1 MHQGNLGDSRPHSA
15 RADHDQIERLLI
27 HPCVN
32 SSIRPAGK
40 TMIRAMRY
48 AIVILPIGRITKMS
62 RPRTGQRERI
72 ARAGGRLFRDK
83 GYHGTSMA
91 DIGDAV
97 GLRKAS
103 LYSHVATKQEM
114 LRDLV
119 ERGAALFMEGIAPI
133 AQSTDPAPIRLRQAM
148 RMHLRV
154 VGEHPDLAGVF
165 LHEWR
170 QLEGE
175 ALARVGDL
183 RDRYERTWRSMIED
197 GIGEGRLR
205 GDLDA
210 RFAALAL
217 LSAANWSYQWYDPHG
232 PLSSDDVADRFT
244 ELALSGMEPRST
256 DRRGEVRPDQ
266 KRETASAMPGEPR

>member
-1 MHQGNLGDSRPHSA
+1 
-15 RADHDQIERLLI
+15 
-27 HPCVN
+27 
-32 SSIRPAGK
+32 
-40 TMIRAMRY
+40 
-48 AIVILPIGRITKMS
+48 MS

-72 ARAGGRLFRDK
+72 ARAGGTLFRDK

-91 DIGDAV
+91 DIGEAV

-103 LYSHVATKQEM
+103 LYSHVSTKQEM

-133 AQSTDPAPIRLRQAM
+133 AEATDPAPIRLRDAM

-154 VGEHPDLAGVF
+154 VAEHPDLAGVF

-170 QLEGE
+170 RLEGD
-175 ALARVGDL
+175 ALARIGGL
-183 RDRYERTWRSMIED
+183 RDRYEGLWRAIVAD
-197 GIGEGRLR
+197 GIGQGCFRR
-205 GDLDA
+205 DLDP

-217 LSAANWSYQWYDPHG
+217 LSAANWSYQWFDPRG

-244 ELALSGMEPRST
+244 DLALGGMEP
-256 DRRGEVRPDQ
+256 
-266 KRETASAMPGEPR
+266 KAAAMESDLTRIEEPGLP

>member
-1 MHQGNLGDSRPHSA
+1 
-15 RADHDQIERLLI
+15 
-27 HPCVN
+27 
-32 SSIRPAGK
+32 
-40 TMIRAMRY
+40 
-48 AIVILPIGRITKMS
+48 MS

-133 AQSTDPAPIRLRQAM
+133 AESIEPSPIRLRNAM
-148 RMHLRV
+148 RMHLRIV
-154 VGEHPDLAGVF
+154 AEHQDLAGVF

-170 QLEGE
+170 QLEGD
-175 ALARVGDL
+175 ALTRIGAL
-183 RDRYERTWRSMIED
+183 RDRYEELWRTIIEN
-197 GIGEGRLR
+197 GIAEGRLR
-205 GDLDA
+205 ADLDP

-217 LSAANWSYQWYDPHG
+217 LSAANWSYQWYDPGG
-232 PLSSDDVADRFT
+232 PLSSDQVADRFT
-244 ELALSGMEPRST
+244 DLALSGMVPDGESRGNEARPSEAGGTTST
-256 DRRGEVRPDQ
+256 MTRDS
-266 KRETASAMPGEPR
+266 T

>member
-1 MHQGNLGDSRPHSA
+1 
-15 RADHDQIERLLI
+15 
-27 HPCVN
+27 
-32 SSIRPAGK
+32 
-40 TMIRAMRY
+40 
-48 AIVILPIGRITKMS
+48 MS

-119 ERGAALFMEGIAPI
+119 ERGAALFMEGITPI
-133 AQSTDPAPIRLRQAM
+133 AESIEPSPIRLRNAM
-148 RMHLRV
+148 RMHLRIV
-154 VGEHPDLAGVF
+154 AEHQDLAGVF

-170 QLEGE
+170 QLEEE
-175 ALARVGDL
+175 AFARIGDL
-183 RDRYERTWRSMIED
+183 RDRYESIWRTIVED
-197 GIGEGRLR
+197 GIKDGRFR

-210 RFAALAL
+210 RFAALTL
-217 LSAANWSYQWYDPHG
+217 LSAANWSGQWYDPSG
-232 PLSSDDVADRFT
+232 PLSPDEVADRFT
-244 ELALSGMEPRST
+244 DLALHGMLQGPAGNAGSGAGPRRNRGTAPTITKEP
-256 DRRGEVRPDQ
+256 
-266 KRETASAMPGEPR
+266 K